1 MKKNKTKKRLPRYVL
16 GTMKPIDLGYQK
28 ARGIG
33 GFNAYVEP
41 ESTEAR
47 DEANAIRQSIVPN
60 AINKG
65 LQYGYQGYQTY
76 NAFKN
81 PTRATNIATTTGTSA
96 LSTAAQSAQTLSPYI
111 AAPITNTPTIPM
123 YNWAANSAYT
133 PSLSS
138 RITTAG
144 GQQALSNSIA
154 NVSSTIPQGG
164 LQLSDKA
171 MGAVNQQ
178 IAEQV
183 GSNAGKTALNA
194 AGKVAGIAGTALG
207 AYNIFN
213 DISSFG
219 DHRSTSDMFR
229 TSGRQY
235 YTTDQGNQY
244 NAYTGVNEG
253 NEVKYYKADRDAKTT
268 NLVVDAAGTGFSA
281 GMLTGNPLIA
291 LGTGLL
297 GGIFGGLGSALGL
310 WGGPDEEE
318 IREQVRRINDNIA
331 NYNRQQESIA
341 KSKDVAAEFNNRIG
355 YAKCGKA
362 SGGSMK
368 KYSNGKESIETL
380 QGPNGYAI
388 GKPTSMLAPGE
399 YTYDPVNMT
408 GNKVTGKGHD
418 DTVPS
423 YIEPHDQNIVF
434 SDVLK
439 IGNKSIAKHA
449 APMINEIEKLNKIIA
464 QASQTEELQEGQQ
477 QLQIS
482 QAKQRQQELNEQLVQ
497 LSELQNVQRDMKQY
511 KCGKKPGYLPGKE
524 AWMDYALPA
533 MAHLTSMMQSRQDAK
548 RAKNA
553 HLPDYPNIVDS
564 GANTKALDI
573 LASRRFNVDPI
584 VDRIHG
590 TYRQSLYD
598 INRTP
603 GLGAGGQAVAR
614 ANAAVQTN
622 KQIADVMTQADEINN
637 KYVADYAGAL
647 SNYGKW
653 LSEMM
658 TNNNYARAN
667 YRAQQNAA
675 QQYYID
681 TANKNYLTAFGD
693 LASDVLKTNQFHRSQ
708 DYQNEMLRLYG
719 RQIDNDELAAMYNIY
734 NQAEANRFSKEKA
747 VAESNLSKL
756 IGKTL
761 GAQTD
766 SYKNPIYPT
775 IGIPESAWRL
785 NFGNLIHLKCG
796 KSAYKDG
803 KNVVYRNKIVQ
814 DRSELIQP
822 KNILGIGDWSAK
834 VITADG
840 DTIYRDPTAGNVF
853 FGNPTQVIRHQGGEA
868 TPEYLKA
875 KARHEQLLNNA
886 TLAEELTPW
895 QTLKGLFGF
904 KCGKSAYK
912 CGKSGKRKRC

>member
-28 ARGIG
+28 ARGID
-33 GFNAYVEP
+33 GFSAYVKP

-47 DEANAIRQSIVPN
+47 DEADAIRQSIVPN

-111 AAPITNTPTIPM
+111 AAPVTSTSTIPM

-133 PSLSS
+133 QSLSS
-138 RITTAG
+138 QIATAG

-171 MGAVNQQ
+171 MEAVNQQ

-219 DHRSTSDMFR
+219 DHRSASDMFR

-368 KYSNGKESIETL
+368 KYSNGKEPAPGEITLL
-380 QGPNGYAI
+380 QGPQGPVYGEA
-388 GKPTSMLAPGE
+388 TSMIQPGE
-399 YTYDPVNMT
+399 PTHDPVNIVSNIT
-408 GNKVTGKGHD
+408 PGKGNED
-418 DTVPS
+418 SVPS
-423 YIEPHDQNIVF
+423 YIQEGDQNYVYSRVVKDENGVSF
-434 SDVLK
+434 
-439 IGNKSIAKHA
+439 AKKA
-449 APMINEIEKLNKIIA
+449 EPFIKEVQRLNGIIEKTQQSDSSK
-464 QASQTEELQEGQQ
+464 EQQ

-482 QAKQRQQELNEQLVQ
+482 EARKKLEEANKQLINIGNEQSMAQ
-497 LSELQNVQRDMKQY
+497 MKYNMKQY

-524 AWMDYALPA
+524 AWMDYALPV
-533 MAHLTSMMQSRQDAK
+533 MAHLTAMRSAKDSEK

-553 HLPDYPNIVDS
+553 YLSDYPNIVDS

-708 DYQNEMLRLYG
+708 AYQ
-719 RQIDNDELAAMYNIY
+719 DELLKLYNQQLKTDGSVALNNIY
-734 NQAEANRFSKEKA
+734 NQAEKDRYAF
-747 VAESNLSKL
+747 
-756 IGKTL
+756 
-761 GAQTD
+761 
-766 SYKNPIYPT
+766 
-775 IGIPESAWRL
+775 
-785 NFGNLIHLKCG
+785 KCG

-853 FGNPTQVIRHQGGEA
+853 FGNPTQVIRHKGGEA

-904 KCGKSAYK
+904 KCGKPAYK
-912 CGKSGKRKRC
+912 CGKSSKRKRC